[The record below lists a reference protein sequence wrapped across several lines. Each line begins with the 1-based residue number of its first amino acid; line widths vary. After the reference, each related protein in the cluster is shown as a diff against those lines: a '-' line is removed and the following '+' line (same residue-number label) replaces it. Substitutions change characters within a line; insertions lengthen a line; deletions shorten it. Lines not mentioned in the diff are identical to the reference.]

1 MWGGGT
7 YEYLGPIGNN
17 AGYLFGANF
26 GNKNGIGIV
35 IDPSKE
41 SWNPLMND
49 LVSRNPDG
57 TVEWCGPYAADKNAA
72 CGTGGW
78 TSNEAIATN
87 SPQINYSG
95 STGLRGKGNVGGSCY
110 TSFAN
115 HYWWDDDTDRPYAWL
130 INFSTEGIT
139 TSHISMQISV
149 MNTQQTFYSPR
160 FWCAEWA
167 LTDSQAEKDDAQW
180 NLIGE
185 YTIPDV
191 SVWSNTLYSSCVAY
205 KSINFEL
212 PQEILGHEN
221 VYIRLRPTSDLC
233 SDGSDY
239 ANARLNQSK
248 SGAALA
254 AEHSSNLEYFA
265 IRYNKQ

>member
-1 MWGGGT
+1 MQGTYNQHMWGGGT

-95 STGLRGKGNVGGSCY
+95 STACAARA
-110 TSFAN
+110 TSAEAAI
-115 HYWWDDDTDRPYAWL
+115 PL
-130 INFSTEGIT
+130 SPT
-139 TSHISMQISV
+139 TSGG
-149 MNTQQTFYSPR
+149 TT
-160 FWCAEWA
+160 
-167 LTDSQAEKDDAQW
+167 T
-180 NLIGE
+180 
-185 YTIPDV
+185 
-191 SVWSNTLYSSCVAY
+191 
-205 KSINFEL
+205 
-212 PQEILGHEN
+212 
-221 VYIRLRPTSDLC
+221 PTVPMR
-233 SDGSDY
+233 G
-239 ANARLNQSK
+239 
-248 SGAALA
+248 
-254 AEHSSNLEYFA
+254 
-265 IRYNKQ
+265 